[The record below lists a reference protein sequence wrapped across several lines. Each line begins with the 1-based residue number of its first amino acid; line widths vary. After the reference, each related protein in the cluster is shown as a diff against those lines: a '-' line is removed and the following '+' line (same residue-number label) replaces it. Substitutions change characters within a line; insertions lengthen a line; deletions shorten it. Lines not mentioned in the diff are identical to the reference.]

1 MDVGGGQE
9 LGLQEDERMYDTM
22 FTCHH
27 HPPASLHTIF
37 LEYYKLQNS
46 ISTLTVYFQSSC
58 LPLIEENVKSIRT
71 VCVATAG
78 QK

>member
-22 FTCHH
+22 FTTH
-27 HPPASLHTIF
+27 HPPSSLHTIF
-37 LEYYKLQNS
+37 LDYYKLQNS

>member
-1 MDVGGGQE
+1 MDVGGQE

-37 LEYYKLQNS
+37 FDYYKLQNS

>member
-27 HPPASLHTIF
+27 PPASLHTIF
-37 LEYYKLQNS
+37 LDYYKLQNS